1 MNPTNS
7 VNVTSQKIPTSFPPI
22 LSSTLAVQPPIQPQS
37 IPQVYPTTQTS
48 QTVNVIG
55 QAIPP
60 PPVNVRPPPQ
70 GNLPLPQQNITNPNN
85 NISSIN
91 PGNSVL
97 SNSNALN
104 DTLATVLKGQQEWQ
118 DHAINVMSSLEQN
131 NDNALA
137 LEAVPVFT
145 GKDKMIKIEDWIR
158 AVEKAALLTDLSKK
172 RIALQKTRGTPSRYI
187 ENQIDAS
194 WAVIKTTLESWYAHS
209 TQPINR
215 FFNLDRKP
223 QRANETLHDYIQRF
237 MDNSEKATK
246 SKTPDQISDEVYR
259 AMFIKGLFNKH
270 IKCKVH
276 DYPNVKTL
284 ADAFNA
290 ARAVRNKLK
299 RYKDIEV

>member
-131 NDNALA
+131 
-137 LEAVPVFT
+137 
-145 GKDKMIKIEDWIR
+145 
-158 AVEKAALLTDLSKK
+158 
-172 RIALQKTRGTPSRYI
+172 KTMP
-187 ENQIDAS
+187 
-194 WAVIKTTLESWYAHS
+194 
-209 TQPINR
+209 
-215 FFNLDRKP
+215 
-223 QRANETLHDYIQRF
+223 
-237 MDNSEKATK
+237 
-246 SKTPDQISDEVYR
+246 
-259 AMFIKGLFNKH
+259 
-270 IKCKVH
+270 
-276 DYPNVKTL
+276 
-284 ADAFNA
+284 
-290 ARAVRNKLK
+290 
-299 RYKDIEV
+299 